1 MKTNTHKNLARAVI
15 AIIVMS
21 YASFALAVDPPVCTS
36 PGVPHGCKP
45 AKPTSDGDR
54 TPK

>member
-1 MKTNTHKNLARAVI
+1 MKTITYKNLARAAA
-15 AIIVMS
+15 AIIVMA
-21 YASFALAVDPPVCTS
+21 YASGVLAVGPPVCTS

-45 AKPTSDGDR
+45 AKPPTDGDR